1 MSNYKEQ
8 FIALLEKRK
17 ELEIEQAEYYRKARE
32 LEDSLNNNFDD
43 IDIVFAR
50 IQSESYSLYNELFLD
65 GRNEAVAKFEH
76 EKMLIEITRDM
87 KYEKAKERIKIKKS
101 RML

>member
-1 MSNYKEQ
+1 MNNYKEQ

-32 LEDSLNNNFDD
+32 LEDSLNSNLND
-43 IDIVFAR
+43 IDIVFAN
-50 IQSESYSLYNELFLD
+50 IQSVNYSLYSELFLD
-65 GRNEAVAKFEH
+65 GRNEVAAKFEH
-76 EKMLIEITRDM
+76 EKILIEITRDM
-87 KYEKAKERIKIKKS
+87 KYEKAEERIKIKKS

>member
-1 MSNYKEQ
+1 MNNYKEQ

-32 LEDSLNNNFDD
+32 LEDSLNSNLND
-43 IDIVFAR
+43 IDIVFAN
-50 IQSESYSLYNELFLD
+50 IQSVNYSLYSELFLD
-65 GRNEAVAKFEH
+65 GRNEVVAKFEH
-76 EKMLIEITRDM
+76 EKILIEITRDM
-87 KYEKAKERIKIKKS
+87 KYEKAEERIKIKKS